1 MKKSKSIYRWTS
13 LFLFLLEVC
22 IALFVPS
29 QSFIRH
35 SLGDFIVVI
44 LLYSLV
50 RSFVYIDP
58 KRLAIAVL
66 IFAFAVEFSQY
77 MHLVEVLGIQQQWLK
92 IIMGTQFSFA
102 DLMMYTLG
110 CLTTYG
116 LDRYL
121 YTRIIGR

>member
-1 MKKSKSIYRWTS
+1 
-13 LFLFLLEVC
+13 VC

-50 RSFVYIDP
+50 RSFIYIEP

-66 IFAFAVEFSQY
+66 IFAFGVEFAQY

-110 CLTTYG
+110 CLTIYG

-121 YTRIIGR
+121 IQK